1 MTAEAPARSAPLPP
15 AGALN
20 IPPEG
25 MGARILYGR
34 PIADQIRATIVHDLD
49 LLRIRS
55 AVLPGVSVILVG
67 DDGPSGVYA
76 GRILHNAEQVGLPG
90 RLLRLPADSSTAD
103 VLKVIRAQNRD
114 ASVAGVIV
122 QMPLPPQVDRF
133 AVIEELDPAKDI
145 DGIHPQNAG
154 LLALGYESFYPSCAE
169 AAVRILLRHDIDVA
183 GLRTVVIGRSNVV
196 GKPVELLLLRE
207 HATVTVC
214 HRRTRDL
221 AAEVQRAELLVV
233 AAGSPHLVRGDMV
246 RPGAIVVD
254 CGINVVD
261 GQIVGDVDTASVM
274 PVASALT
281 PVPKGVGPV
290 TNAILMEHL
299 ARAVTRMTDTD

>member
-1 MTAEAPARSAPLPP
+1 MTAEAPARSTSTPLTDVSDV
-15 AGALN
+15 
-20 IPPEG
+20 PPEG
-25 MGARILYGR
+25 SGPRMLLGR
-34 PIADQIRATIVHDLD
+34 PIADQIRTTIVRDLD
-49 LLRIRS
+49 LLRVGNT
-55 AVLPGVSVILVG
+55 VLPGVSVVLVG

-76 GRILHNAEQVGLPG
+76 GRILHNAEQIGLPG
-90 RLLRLPADSSTAD
+90 RLLRLPRDSSTAD
-103 VLKVIRAQNRD
+103 VLEVIRAQNRD
-114 ASVAGVIV
+114 ATVAGVIV

-133 AVIEELDPAKDI
+133 AVIEALDPAKDI

-154 LLALGYESFYPSCAE
+154 LLALGYETFYPSCAE
-169 AAVRILLRHDIDVA
+169 AAVTILLRHDIDLA

-196 GKPVELLLLRE
+196 GKPAELLLLRQ

-233 AAGSPHLVRGDMV
+233 AAGSPRLVRGDMV

-261 GQIVGDVDTASVM
+261 GQIVGDVDAESVA

-281 PVPKGVGPV
+281 PVPKGVGPL

-299 ARAVTRMTDTD
+299 ARAVTRMTAST